1 MRACWLTTL
10 SCQWKVKKGTLLVK
24 TRNCSSSCCHLQWK
38 IKKCEKNFVFKQ
50 SAISAFNIH
59 FELKNKRK
67 SKNYCTGRIWS
78 SRRRLTATLR
88 LHICSAML
96 RASRKQEGNSNTW
109 LQHSHSCSS
118 LPKKQNNCFAQCP
131 SHKQSFT
138 GLYMNQRILD
148 CIIKAIITQT
158 QT

>member
-96 RASRKQEGNSNTW
+96 RASRKGERETATHGFSTHIAAPVCRKNKIIV
-109 LQHSHSCSS
+109 LHSAPVTNKVS
-118 LPKKQNNCFAQCP
+118 
-131 SHKQSFT
+131 
-138 GLYMNQRILD
+138 LD
-148 CIIKAIITQT
+148 CTWIRES
-158 QT
+158 